1 MLDDLACSVS
11 DDRLVDCSSNQGTFN
26 CDHRSDAGVICVPAY
41 TTGPGEC
48 NKKNIQLTF
57 KWCTW
62 LITKFQIAATRS
74 RKTIPLFISLI
85 PSSKSPGLWAQLIL
99 LLSES
104 V

>member
-48 NKKNIQLTF
+48 NKKKYTTYVQMVHMAYN
-57 KWCTW
+57 KVSNCSD
-62 LITKFQIAATRS
+62 QI
-74 RKTIPLFISLI
+74 
-85 PSSKSPGLWAQLIL
+85 
-99 LLSES
+99 
-104 V
+104 